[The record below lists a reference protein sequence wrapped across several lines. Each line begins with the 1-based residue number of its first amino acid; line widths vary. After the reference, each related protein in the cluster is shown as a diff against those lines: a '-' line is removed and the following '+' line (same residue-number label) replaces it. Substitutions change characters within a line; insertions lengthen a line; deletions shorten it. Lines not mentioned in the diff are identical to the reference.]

1 MEVVLEQINKLRN
14 DVNLREEALKKDRR
28 QLQKLEEVLKTF
40 ETS

>member
-1 MEVVLEQINKLRN
+1 VEVVLEQINKLRN